1 MKKPL
6 ILPLLVL
13 ALPLVA
19 CGDVGPTVSIS
30 SSETETGGT
39 VVTSSTTITSGTEA
53 SSSDIEA
60 GGTATSSSSMDET
73 GGEASSSTSIDE
85 GGTASSSSSIV
96 EGGGE
101 ESSSSS
107 TSEPEPEPEPELAK
121 TLTFDEAY
129 GLLKTASEHEKTAS
143 KETRRQVDTTAT
155 DMSYSYL
162 EEETLD
168 IYDDGSAAATGTVTS
183 FEDEEKVDS
192 MDLLRRKALLTDKI
206 YDAVDLVTRT
216 YDLYYEVTDYSK
228 DHFHGSVYSDE
239 ATRIFAL
246 NNPDPTL
253 GSDGYILKEDIP
265 QAVTY
270 QHAAR
275 AASNISSWQADPY
288 VAQTGI
294 DTFAL
299 KEGEGEVGTYATTI
313 EYEIEGDLN
322 DTITYTYEMEF
333 TLDFATGRLLDCLTT
348 VSQVD
353 VSNSDPD
360 DVYTTIAEDG
370 GAIEYGTRAA
380 LPSTAAD
387 PHDYFLQDV
396 TDVAILDADREEV
409 DPDSFPKESSLVF
422 ALPKDYEPSKALA
435 LDEWSLTPYGTSD
448 DKVVAIDGGFF
459 EVVGHGDVTL
469 TWSYYGLEDGV
480 WREKTVQK
488 AIHINEFDDPTSI
501 EIYGWNIPDTMVV
514 GDTATTYVWVNPSSA
529 KQEFEATSSN
539 EDVMTVTADLEEG
552 KITVT
557 AVGAGE
563 ATITVTVPGTSLKD
577 DVTVTV
583 VAPAE
588 MTAEEF
594 LTSNYFVVDDEGT
607 DSDITIKFYDDGTGY
622 EKEITSG
629 TTYEYNFEWSVDG
642 REVTIDNWGPE
653 LNGGLDVYYEFF
665 GGTISPNFDRLT
677 LDMEGHDFDFVPV
690 PLE

>member
-19 CGDVGPTVSIS
+19 CGDTGPTVSTS
-30 SSETETGGT
+30 SSETETGGS
-39 VVTSSTTITSGTEA
+39 VVTSSATITSGTEN

-60 GGTATSSSSMDET
+60 G
-73 GGEASSSTSIDE
+73 ASA
-85 GGTASSSSSIV
+85 ASSSSPL
-96 EGGGE
+96 EGGGTE
-101 ESSSSS
+101 DSSDPDS
-107 TSEPEPEPEPELAK
+107 EPEPELAK

-155 DMSYSYL
+155 DTSYSYL

-168 IYDDGSAAATGTVTS
+168 IYEDGSAEATGTVTS

-206 YDAVDLVTRT
+206 YDAVDLVART

-246 NNPDPTL
+246 DNPDPTL

-275 AASNISSWQADPY
+275 AASNISTWQADPY

-299 KEGEGEVGTYATTI
+299 KEGEGAVGTYATAI
-313 EYEIEGDLN
+313 EYEIDGDLN

-348 VSQVD
+348 VEQVD
-353 VSNSDPD
+353 VNNSDPD
-360 DVYTTIAEDG
+360 DVYTTIVEDG
-370 GAIEYGTRAA
+370 GTIEYGTRAA
-380 LPSTAAD
+380 LPATVTD
-387 PHDYFLQDV
+387 PRDYFLQAV
-396 TDVAILDADREEV
+396 TDVAILDAGREEV
-409 DPDSFPKESSLVF
+409 DPDSFPKESSFVF

-448 DKVVAIDGGFF
+448 DAVVAIDGGFF

-469 TWSYYGLEDGV
+469 TWSYYGLDGDV
-480 WREKTVQK
+480 WKEKTVQK
-488 AIHINEFDDPTSI
+488 AIHINEFDDPTGI

-514 GDTATTYVWVNPSSA
+514 GETATTYVWVEPGSA

-539 EDVMTVTADLEEG
+539 QDVMTVTADLEAGE
-552 KITVT
+552 ITVT

-563 ATITVTVPGTSLKD
+563 ATITVSVPGTNLKD
-577 DVTVTV
+577 EVTVTV

-588 MTAEEF
+588 MTGEEF
-594 LTSNYFVVDDEGT
+594 LTGNVFELVYQTE
-607 DSDITIKFYDDGTGY
+607 TIHMTFEADGTGRQLEMAGNRDY
-622 EKEITSG
+622 EFTF
-629 TTYEYNFEWSVDG
+629 TWSVEG
-642 REVTIDNWGPE
+642 RNVTIDNWSDD
-653 LNGGLDVYYEFF
+653 LNGGGPVYWDFYE
-665 GGTISPNFDRLT
+665 GEISPTFDSLT
-677 LDMEGHDFDFVPV
+677 LTKTNYNSYDFTLIPRA
-690 PLE
+690 

>member
-19 CGDVGPTVSIS
+19 CGDVGPTVSTS
-30 SSETETGGT
+30 SSETETGGS
-39 VVTSSTTITSGTEA
+39 VVTSSATITSGTES
-53 SSSDIEA
+53 SSSDTEA
-60 GGTATSSSSMDET
+60 GGSATSSSSPL
-73 GGEASSSTSIDE
+73 
-85 GGTASSSSSIV
+85 
-96 EGGGE
+96 EGGGTE
-101 ESSSSS
+101 DSSDPDS
-107 TSEPEPEPEPELAK
+107 EPEPELAK

-155 DMSYSYL
+155 DLSYSYL

-168 IYDDGSAAATGTVTS
+168 IYEDGSAEAKGTVTS
-183 FEDEEKVDS
+183 FEDGTKVDS

-206 YDAVDLVTRT
+206 YDAVDLVART

-246 NNPDPTL
+246 DNPDPTL
-253 GSDGYILKEDIP
+253 ESDGYILKKDIP

-275 AASNISSWQADPY
+275 AASNISTWQADPY

-299 KEGEGEVGTYATTI
+299 KEGEGAVGTYATAI
-313 EYEIEGDLN
+313 EYEIDGDLD

-348 VSQVD
+348 VEQVD
-353 VSNSDPD
+353 VSNSDPT
-360 DVYTTIAEDG
+360 DVYTTIVEDG
-370 GAIEYGTRAA
+370 GTIEYGTRAA
-380 LPSTAAD
+380 LPATAVD

-396 TDVAILDADREEV
+396 TDVAILDAGREEV

-448 DKVVAIDGGFF
+448 DAVVAIDGGFF

-469 TWSYYGLEDGV
+469 TWSYYGLDGDV
-480 WREKTVQK
+480 WKEKTVQK

-514 GDTATTYVWVNPSSA
+514 GETATTYVWVNPSSA

-539 EDVMTVTADLEEG
+539 QDVMTVTADLEAGE
-552 KITVT
+552 ITVT
-557 AVGAGE
+557 AVGAGQ
-563 ATITVTVPGTSLKD
+563 ATIAVAVPGTNLKD
-577 DVTVTV
+577 EVTVTV

-588 MTAEEF
+588 MTPEEF
-594 LTSNYFVVDDEGT
+594 LTSNYFVIDDDGT
-607 DSDITIKFYDDGTGY
+607 TSEITIHFYEDGTGY
-622 EKEITSG
+622 EKEEGSAG
-629 TTYEYNFEWSVDG
+629 VYEYNFEWSVDG
-642 REVTIDNWGPE
+642 RTLSIDNWSPE
-653 LNGGLDVYYEFF
+653 LNGGYDVFYAFYS
-665 GGTISPNFDRLT
+665 GTISPNFDRLT
-677 LDMEGHDFDFVPV
+677 LEMEGHDFEFAPV

>member
-19 CGDVGPTVSIS
+19 CGDTGPTVSTS
-30 SSETETGGT
+30 SSETETGSSIAS
-39 VVTSSTTITSGTEA
+39 SSTTITSGTES

-60 GGTATSSSSMDET
+60 GGSATSSSSPL
-73 GGEASSSTSIDE
+73 
-85 GGTASSSSSIV
+85 
-96 EGGGE
+96 EGGGTE
-101 ESSSSS
+101 DSSDPDS
-107 TSEPEPEPEPELAK
+107 EPEPELAK

-129 GLLKTASEHEKTAS
+129 GLLKTASEHEKAAS

-168 IYDDGSAAATGTVTS
+168 IYEDGSAEAKGTVTS
-183 FEDEEKVDS
+183 FEDGTKVDS

-206 YDAVDLVTRT
+206 YDAVDLVART

-246 NNPDPTL
+246 DNPDPTL
-253 GSDGYILKEDIP
+253 ESDGYILKEDIP

-275 AASNISSWQADPY
+275 AASNISTWQADPY

-299 KEGEGEVGTYATTI
+299 KEGEGQVGTYGTTI
-313 EYEIEGDLN
+313 EYEIDGDLD

-348 VSQVD
+348 VEQVD

-360 DVYTTIAEDG
+360 DVYTTIVEDG
-370 GAIEYGTRAA
+370 GTIEYGTRAA
-380 LPSTAAD
+380 LPATVTD
-387 PHDYFLQDV
+387 PRDYFLQDV
-396 TDVAILDADREEV
+396 TDVAILDAGREEV
-409 DPDSFPKESSLVF
+409 DPENFPKESSLVF
-422 ALPKDYEPSKALA
+422 ALPKDYEPSKVLA

-448 DKVVAIDGGFF
+448 DAVVAIDGGFF

-480 WREKTVQK
+480 WKEKTVQK
-488 AIHINEFDDPTSI
+488 AIHINEFDDPTGI

-514 GDTATTYVWVNPSSA
+514 GETATTYVWVNPSSA

-539 EDVMTVTADLEEG
+539 EDVMTVTADLEAGE
-552 KITVT
+552 ITVT

-563 ATITVTVPGTSLKD
+563 ATITVSVPGTNLKD
-577 DVTVTV
+577 EVTVTV

-588 MTAEEF
+588 MTPEEF
-594 LTSNYFVVDDEGT
+594 LTSNYFVIDDDGT
-607 DSDITIKFYDDGTGY
+607 TSEITIHFYEDGTGY
-622 EKEITSG
+622 EKEEGSAG
-629 TTYEYNFEWSVDG
+629 VYEYNFEWSVDG
-642 REVTIDNWGPE
+642 RTLSIDNWSPE
-653 LNGGLDVYYEFF
+653 LNGGYDVFYAFYS
-665 GGTISPNFDRLT
+665 GTISPNFDRLT
-677 LDMEGHDFDFVPV
+677 LEMEGHDFEFAPV

>member
-19 CGDVGPTVSIS
+19 CGDVGPTVS
-30 SSETETGGT
+30 
-39 VVTSSTTITSGTEA
+39 TSSTTIASGTEA
-53 SSSDIEA
+53 SSSDIE
-60 GGTATSSSSMDET
+60 D
-73 GGEASSSTSIDE
+73 
-85 GGTASSSSSIV
+85 GGTASSSSSAIDEGGTTSSSSSTL

-107 TSEPEPEPEPELAK
+107 TSEPEPELAK

-155 DMSYSYL
+155 DLSYSYL

-168 IYDDGSAAATGTVTS
+168 IYEDGSAEAKGTVTS
-183 FEDEEKVDS
+183 FEDGTKVDS

-206 YDAVDLVTRT
+206 YDAVDLVART

-246 NNPDPTL
+246 DNPDPTL

-275 AASNISSWQADPY
+275 AASNISTWQADPY

-294 DTFAL
+294 DTFAF
-299 KEGEGEVGTYATTI
+299 KEGEGQVGTYGTTI
-313 EYEIEGDLN
+313 EYEIDGDLD

-348 VSQVD
+348 VEQVD

-360 DVYTTIAEDG
+360 DVYTTIVEDG
-370 GAIEYGTRAA
+370 GTIEYGTRVA
-380 LPSTAAD
+380 LPATAVD

-396 TDVAILDADREEV
+396 TDVAILDAGREEV

-448 DKVVAIDGGFF
+448 DAVVAVDGGFF

-469 TWSYYGLEDGV
+469 TWSYYGLDGDV
-480 WREKTVQK
+480 WKEKTVQK

-501 EIYGWNIPDTMVV
+501 EIYGWNIPETMVV
-514 GDTATTYVWVNPSSA
+514 GDTATTYVWVEPGSA

-539 EDVMTVTADLEEG
+539 EDVMTVTADLEAGE
-552 KITVT
+552 ITVT

-563 ATITVTVPGTSLKD
+563 ATITVSVPGTSLKD
-577 DVTVTV
+577 EVTVTV

-588 MTAEEF
+588 MTGEEF
-594 LTSNYFVVDDEGT
+594 LTGNTFELVYQTE
-607 DSDITIKFYDDGTGY
+607 TIYMTFEADGTGHQLERSPTRDY
-622 EKEITSG
+622 EFT
-629 TTYEYNFEWSVDG
+629 FDWSVDG
-642 REVTIDNWGPE
+642 RNVTIDNWSDD
-653 LNGGLDVYYEFF
+653 LNGEGAVYWDFYE
-665 GGTISPNFDRLT
+665 GEISPTFDSLT
-677 LDMEGHDFDFVPV
+677 LTKTNYNSYGFTPI
-690 PLE
+690 PRG

>member
-1 MKKPL
+1 MEGNERNTLKMKKPL

-19 CGDVGPTVSIS
+19 CGDVGPTVSTS
-30 SSETETGGT
+30 SSETET
-39 VVTSSTTITSGTEA
+39 
-53 SSSDIEA
+53 SSSDSED
-60 GGTATSSSSMDET
+60 GGTATSSSS
-73 GGEASSSTSIDE
+73 AIDE
-85 GGTASSSSSIV
+85 GGTTSSSSSIL

-107 TSEPEPEPEPELAK
+107 TSEPEPELAK

-155 DMSYSYL
+155 DLSYSYL

-168 IYDDGSAAATGTVTS
+168 IYEDGSAEAKGTVTS
-183 FEDEEKVDS
+183 FEGGTKVDS

-206 YDAVDLVTRT
+206 YDAVDLVART
-216 YDLYYEVTDYSK
+216 YELYYEVTDYSK

-246 NNPDPTL
+246 DNPDPTL

-275 AASNISSWQADPY
+275 AASNISTWQADPY

-299 KEGEGEVGTYATTI
+299 KEGEGQVGTYGTTI
-313 EYEIEGDLN
+313 EYEIDGDLD

-348 VSQVD
+348 VEQVD
-353 VSNSDPD
+353 VSNSNPT
-360 DVYTTIAEDG
+360 DVYTTIVEDG
-370 GAIEYGTRAA
+370 GTIEYGTRVA
-380 LPSTAAD
+380 LPATAVD

-396 TDVAILDADREEV
+396 TDVAILDAGREEV
-409 DPDSFPKESSLVF
+409 DADSFPKESSLVF

-448 DKVVAIDGGFF
+448 DAVVAIDGGFF

-469 TWSYYGLEDGV
+469 TWSYYGLDGDV
-480 WREKTVQK
+480 WKEKTVQK

-501 EIYGWNIPDTMVV
+501 EIYGWNIPETMVV
-514 GDTATTYVWVNPSSA
+514 GDTATTYVWVEPGSA

-539 EDVMTVTADLEEG
+539 EDVMTVTADLEAGE
-552 KITVT
+552 ITVT

-563 ATITVTVPGTSLKD
+563 ATITVAVPGTSIKD
-577 DVTVTV
+577 EVTVNV

-588 MTAEEF
+588 ITAEEF
-594 LTSNYFVVDDEGT
+594 LTSNYFVIDDEGT
-607 DSDITIKFYDDGTGY
+607 TAEITIRFYEDGTGY
-622 EKEITSG
+622 EKEDG
-629 TTYEYNFEWSVDG
+629 DAGVFEYNFEWSVDG

-653 LNGGLDVYYEFF
+653 LNGGAEVWYAFY

-677 LDMEGHDFDFVPV
+677 LDMEGHDFEFAPV

>member
-19 CGDVGPTVSIS
+19 CGDAGPTASTS
-30 SSETETGGT
+30 SSETETG
-39 VVTSSTTITSGTEA
+39 SSIA
-53 SSSDIEA
+53 SSSDNGA
-60 GGTATSSSSMDET
+60 GGTATSSSS
-73 GGEASSSTSIDE
+73 AIDE
-85 GGTASSSSSIV
+85 GGTTSSSSSTL

-107 TSEPEPEPEPELAK
+107 TSEPDPELAK

-155 DMSYSYL
+155 DLSYSYL

-168 IYDDGSAAATGTVTS
+168 IYEDGSAEAKGTVTS
-183 FEDEEKVDS
+183 FEDGTKVDS

-206 YDAVDLVTRT
+206 YDAVDLVART

-246 NNPDPTL
+246 DNPDPTL
-253 GSDGYILKEDIP
+253 ESDGYILKEDIP

-275 AASNISSWQADPY
+275 AASNISTWQADPY

-299 KEGEGEVGTYATTI
+299 KEGEGQVGTYATTI
-313 EYEIEGDLN
+313 EYEIDGDLD

-333 TLDFATGRLLDCLTT
+333 TLDFATGRLLECLTT
-348 VSQVD
+348 VEQVD
-353 VSNSDPD
+353 VSNSDPT
-360 DVYTTIAEDG
+360 DVYTTIVEDG
-370 GAIEYGTRAA
+370 GTIEYGTRAA
-380 LPSTAAD
+380 LPATAVD

-396 TDVAILDADREEV
+396 TDVAILDAGREEV

-448 DKVVAIDGGFF
+448 DAVVTIDGGFF

-480 WREKTVQK
+480 WKEKTVQK

-501 EIYGWNIPDTMVV
+501 EIYGWNIPETMVV
-514 GDTATTYVWVNPSSA
+514 GDTATTYVWVNPSTA

-539 EDVMTVTADLEEG
+539 EDVMAVTADLEAGE
-552 KITVT
+552 ITVT

-563 ATITVTVPGTSLKD
+563 ATITVSVPGTSLKD
-577 DVTVTV
+577 EVTVTV

-588 MTAEEF
+588 MTGEEF
-594 LTSNYFVVDDEGT
+594 LTGNVFELVYQTE
-607 DSDITIKFYDDGTGY
+607 TIHMTFEADGTGHQLERSPTRDY
-622 EKEITSG
+622 EFTF
-629 TTYEYNFEWSVDG
+629 TWSVEG
-642 REVTIDNWGPE
+642 RNVTIDNWSDD
-653 LNGGLDVYYEFF
+653 LNGGGPVYWDFYE
-665 GGTISPNFDRLT
+665 GEISPAFDSLT
-677 LDMEGHDFDFVPV
+677 LTKTNYNSYDFTLIPRS
-690 PLE
+690 

>member
-13 ALPLVA
+13 TLPLVA
-19 CGDVGPTVSIS
+19 CGDTGPTVSTS
-30 SSETETGGT
+30 SSETGTGGS
-39 VVTSSTTITSGTEA
+39 VVTSSATITSGTES

-60 GGTATSSSSMDET
+60 GGSA
-73 GGEASSSTSIDE
+73 
-85 GGTASSSSSIV
+85 ASSSSPL
-96 EGGGE
+96 EGGGTE
-101 ESSSSS
+101 DSSDPDS
-107 TSEPEPEPEPELAK
+107 EPEPELAK

-168 IYDDGSAAATGTVTS
+168 IYEDGSAEATGTVTS

-206 YDAVDLVTRT
+206 YDAVDLVART

-246 NNPDPTL
+246 DNPDPTL

-275 AASNISSWQADPY
+275 AASNISTWQADPY

-294 DTFAL
+294 DTFTL
-299 KEGEGEVGTYATTI
+299 KEGEGAVGTYATAI
-313 EYEIEGDLN
+313 EYEIDGDLN

-348 VSQVD
+348 VEQVD

-360 DVYTTIAEDG
+360 DVYTTIVEDG
-370 GAIEYGTRAA
+370 GTIEYGTRAA
-380 LPSTAAD
+380 LPATAAD
-387 PHDYFLQDV
+387 PRDYFLQDV
-396 TDVAILDADREEV
+396 TDVAILDAGREEV
-409 DPDSFPKESSLVF
+409 DPENFPKESSLVF

-448 DKVVAIDGGFF
+448 DAVVAIDGGFF
-459 EVVGHGDVTL
+459 EVVGHGEVTL
-469 TWSYYGLEDGV
+469 TWSYYGLDGDV
-480 WREKTVQK
+480 WKEKTVQK
-488 AIHINEFDDPTSI
+488 SIHINEFDDPTGI

-514 GDTATTYVWVNPSSA
+514 GETATTYVWVNPSSA

-539 EDVMTVTADLEEG
+539 EDVMTVTADLEAGE
-552 KITVT
+552 ITVT

-563 ATITVTVPGTSLKD
+563 ATITVSVPGTNLKD
-577 DVTVTV
+577 EVTVTV

-588 MTAEEF
+588 MTGEEF
-594 LTSNYFVVDDEGT
+594 LTGNVFELVYQTE
-607 DSDITIKFYDDGTGY
+607 TIRMTFEADGTGRQLEMAENRDY
-622 EKEITSG
+622 EFTF
-629 TTYEYNFEWSVDG
+629 TWSVEG
-642 REVTIDNWGPE
+642 RNVTIDNWSDD
-653 LNGGLDVYYEFF
+653 LNGGGAVYWDFYE
-665 GGTISPNFDRLT
+665 GEISPTFDSLT
-677 LDMEGHDFDFVPV
+677 LTKTNYNSYDFTLIPRA
-690 PLE
+690 

>member
-19 CGDVGPTVSIS
+19 CGDTGPTVSTS
-30 SSETETGGT
+30 SSETETG
-39 VVTSSTTITSGTEA
+39 SSIASSSATITSGTES

-60 GGTATSSSSMDET
+60 GGSP
-73 GGEASSSTSIDE
+73 
-85 GGTASSSSSIV
+85 ASSSSPL
-96 EGGGE
+96 EGGDGD
-101 ESSSSS
+101 SSSS
-107 TSEPEPEPEPELAK
+107 TSEPEPEPELAK
-121 TLTFDEAY
+121 MLTFDEAY

-155 DMSYSYL
+155 DLSYSYL

-168 IYDDGSAAATGTVTS
+168 IYEDGSAEATGTVTS
-183 FEDEEKVDS
+183 FEDGAKVDS
-192 MDLLRRKALLTDKI
+192 MDLLRRKVLLTDKI
-206 YDAVDLVTRT
+206 YDAVDLVART

-246 NNPDPTL
+246 DNPDPTL

-275 AASNISSWQADPY
+275 AASNISTWQADPY

-294 DTFAL
+294 DTFTL
-299 KEGEGEVGTYATTI
+299 KEGEGAVGTYATAI
-313 EYEIEGDLN
+313 EYEIDGDLN

-348 VSQVD
+348 VEQVD
-353 VSNSDPD
+353 VNNSDPD
-360 DVYTTIAEDG
+360 DVYTTIVEDG
-370 GAIEYGTRAA
+370 GTIEYGTRVA
-380 LPSTAAD
+380 LPATAVD

-396 TDVAILDADREEV
+396 TDVAILDAGREEV

-448 DKVVAIDGGFF
+448 DAVVAIDGGFF

-469 TWSYYGLEDGV
+469 TWSYYGLDGDV
-480 WREKTVQK
+480 WQEKTVQK
-488 AIHINEFDDPTSI
+488 SIHINEFDDPTGI

-514 GDTATTYVWVNPSSA
+514 GETATTYVWVEPGSA

-539 EDVMTVTADLEEG
+539 QDVMTVTADLEAGE
-552 KITVT
+552 ITVT

-563 ATITVTVPGTSLKD
+563 ATITVSVPGTNLKD
-577 DVTVTV
+577 EVTVTV

-588 MTAEEF
+588 MTGEEF
-594 LTSNYFVVDDEGT
+594 LTGNVFELVYQTE
-607 DSDITIKFYDDGTGY
+607 TIHMTFEADGTGRQLEMAESRDY
-622 EKEITSG
+622 EFTF
-629 TTYEYNFEWSVDG
+629 TWSVEG
-642 REVTIDNWGPE
+642 RNVTIDNWSDD
-653 LNGGLDVYYEFF
+653 LNGGGPVYWDFYE
-665 GGTISPNFDRLT
+665 GEISPTFDSLALT
-677 LDMEGHDFDFVPV
+677 KTNYNSYDFTLIPRA
-690 PLE
+690 

>member
-13 ALPLVA
+13 VLPLVA
-19 CGDVGPTVSIS
+19 CGDAGSTVSTS
-30 SSETETGGT
+30 SSETETG
-39 VVTSSTTITSGTEA
+39 SSIASSSATITGGTEA
-53 SSSDIEA
+53 SSSDLED
-60 GGTATSSSSMDET
+60 GGSATSSSSPL
-73 GGEASSSTSIDE
+73 
-85 GGTASSSSSIV
+85 
-96 EGGGE
+96 EGGGTE
-101 ESSSSS
+101 DSSDPDS
-107 TSEPEPEPEPELAK
+107 EPEPELAK

-155 DMSYSYL
+155 DLSYSYL

-168 IYDDGSAAATGTVTS
+168 IYEDGSAAATGTVTS
-183 FEDEEKVDS
+183 FEDGTKVDS

-206 YDAVDLVTRT
+206 YDAADLVTRT

-228 DHFHGSVYSDE
+228 DHFHGSVYSDQ

-246 NNPDPTL
+246 DNPDPTL
-253 GSDGYILKEDIP
+253 GSDGYILREDIP

-275 AASNISSWQADPY
+275 AASNISTWQADPY

-299 KEGEGEVGTYATTI
+299 KEGEGQVGTYGTTI
-313 EYEIEGDLN
+313 EYEIDGDLD

-348 VSQVD
+348 VEQVD
-353 VSNSDPD
+353 VSNSDPT
-360 DVYTTIAEDG
+360 DVYTTIVEDG
-370 GAIEYGTRAA
+370 GTIEYGTRVA
-380 LPSTAAD
+380 LPATAVD

-396 TDVAILDADREEV
+396 TDVAILDAGREEV
-409 DPDSFPKESSLVF
+409 DPDSFPKESSFVF

-448 DKVVAIDGGFF
+448 DAVVAIDGGFF

-469 TWSYYGLEDGV
+469 AWSYYGLDGDV
-480 WREKTVQK
+480 WKEKTVQK
-488 AIHINEFDDPTSI
+488 VIHINEFDDPTSI

-514 GDTATTYVWVNPSSA
+514 GDTATTYVWVEPGSA

-539 EDVMTVTADLEEG
+539 EDVMTVTADLEAGE
-552 KITVT
+552 ITVT

-563 ATITVTVPGTSLKD
+563 ATITVSVPGTSLKD
-577 DVTVTV
+577 EVTVTV

-588 MTAEEF
+588 MTPEEF
-594 LTSNYFVVDDEGT
+594 LTSNYFVVDDDGT
-607 DSDITIKFYDDGTGY
+607 TSEITIHFYEDGTGY
-622 EKEITSG
+622 EKEEGSAG
-629 TTYEYNFEWSVDG
+629 VYEYNFEWSVEG
-642 REVTIDNWGPE
+642 RTLYIDNWSPE
-653 LNGGLDVYYEFF
+653 LNGGYDVFYAFY

-677 LDMEGHDFDFVPV
+677 LEMEGHDFEFAPV

>member
-30 SSETETGGT
+30 SSKTETG
-39 VVTSSTTITSGTEA
+39 SSIASSSATITSGTES

-60 GGTATSSSSMDET
+60 VGSATSSSSPL
-73 GGEASSSTSIDE
+73 
-85 GGTASSSSSIV
+85 
-96 EGGGE
+96 EGGGTE
-101 ESSSSS
+101 DSSDPDS
-107 TSEPEPEPEPELAK
+107 EPEPELAK

-155 DMSYSYL
+155 DLSYSYL

-168 IYDDGSAAATGTVTS
+168 IYEDGSSEAKGTVTS
-183 FEDEEKVDS
+183 FEDGTKVDS

-206 YDAVDLVTRT
+206 YDAVDLVART

-246 NNPDPTL
+246 DNPDPTL
-253 GSDGYILKEDIP
+253 GSDGYILKKDIP

-275 AASNISSWQADPY
+275 AASNISTWQADPY

-299 KEGEGEVGTYATTI
+299 KEGEGQVGTYGTTI
-313 EYEIEGDLN
+313 EYEIDGDLD

-348 VSQVD
+348 VEQVD

-360 DVYTTIAEDG
+360 DVYTTIVEDG
-370 GAIEYGTRAA
+370 GTIEYGTRVA
-380 LPSTAAD
+380 LPATAAD

-396 TDVAILDADREEV
+396 TDVATLDAGREEV

-422 ALPKDYEPSKALA
+422 ALPKDYEPSRALA

-448 DKVVAIDGGFF
+448 DAVVAIDGGFF

-469 TWSYYGLEDGV
+469 TWSYYGLDGDV
-480 WREKTVQK
+480 WKEKTVQK
-488 AIHINEFDDPTSI
+488 AIHINEFDDPTGI
-501 EIYGWNIPDTMVV
+501 DIYAWNIPDTMVI
-514 GDTATTYVWVNPSSA
+514 GEEATTYVWITPSTA
-529 KQEFEATSSN
+529 EQTFEATSSD
-539 EDVMTVTADLEEG
+539 EEVLTVTADLEAGE
-552 KITVT
+552 ITVT

-563 ATITVTVPGTSLKD
+563 ATITVSVPGTSLKD
-577 DVTVTV
+577 EVTVTV

-588 MTAEEF
+588 ITAEEF
-594 LTSNYFVVDDEGT
+594 LTSNYFVIDDEGT
-607 DSDITIKFYDDGTGY
+607 TAEITIRFYEDGTGY
-622 EKEITSG
+622 EKEDG
-629 TTYEYNFEWSVDG
+629 DAGVFEYNFEWSVDG

-653 LNGGLDVYYEFF
+653 LNGGAEVWYAFY

-677 LDMEGHDFDFVPV
+677 LDMEGHDFEFAPV

>member
-13 ALPLVA
+13 ALSLVA

-30 SSETETGGT
+30 SSETETGSSIAS
-39 VVTSSTTITSGTEA
+39 SSTTITGGTES

-60 GGTATSSSSMDET
+60 GGSETSSSSPL
-73 GGEASSSTSIDE
+73 
-85 GGTASSSSSIV
+85 
-96 EGGGE
+96 EGGGTE
-101 ESSSSS
+101 DSSDPDS
-107 TSEPEPEPEPELAK
+107 EPEPELAK

-168 IYDDGSAAATGTVTS
+168 IYEDGSAAATGTVTS
-183 FEDEEKVDS
+183 FEDGTKVDS

-206 YDAVDLVTRT
+206 YDAADLVART

-228 DHFHGSVYSDE
+228 DHFHGSVYSDQ

-246 NNPDPTL
+246 DNPDPTL
-253 GSDGYILKEDIP
+253 GSDGYILMEDVP

-275 AASNISSWQADPY
+275 AASNISTWQADPY

-294 DTFAL
+294 DTFTL
-299 KEGEGEVGTYATTI
+299 KEGEGQVGTYATAI
-313 EYEIEGDLN
+313 EYEIDGDLD

-333 TLDFATGRLLDCLTT
+333 TLDFATGRLLNCLTT
-348 VSQVD
+348 VEQVD

-360 DVYTTIAEDG
+360 DVYTTIVEDG
-370 GAIEYGTRAA
+370 GTIEYGTRAA
-380 LPSTAAD
+380 LPDTAVD

-409 DPDSFPKESSLVF
+409 DPETFPKESSLVF

-448 DKVVAIDGGFF
+448 DAVVAIDGGFF

-469 TWSYYGLEDGV
+469 TWSYYGLDGDV
-480 WREKTVQK
+480 WKEKTVQK
-488 AIHINEFDDPTSI
+488 AIHINEFDDPTGI
-501 EIYGWNIPDTMVV
+501 EIYGWNIPDAMVV
-514 GDTATTYVWVNPSSA
+514 GETATTYVWVNPSSA

-539 EDVMTVTADLEEG
+539 EDVMTVTADLEAGE
-552 KITVT
+552 ITVT
-557 AVGAGE
+557 AVGAGQ
-563 ATITVTVPGTSLKD
+563 ATITVSVPGTNLKD
-577 DVTVTV
+577 EVTVTV

-588 MTAEEF
+588 MTGEEF
-594 LTSNYFVVDDEGT
+594 LTGNVFELVYQTE
-607 DSDITIKFYDDGTGY
+607 TIHMTFEADGTGRQLEMAENRDY
-622 EKEITSG
+622 EFTF
-629 TTYEYNFEWSVDG
+629 TWSVEG
-642 REVTIDNWGPE
+642 RNVTIDNWSDD
-653 LNGGLDVYYEFF
+653 LNGGGPVYWDFYE
-665 GGTISPNFDRLT
+665 GEISPAFDSLT
-677 LDMEGHDFDFVPV
+677 LTKTNYNSYDFTLIPRA
-690 PLE
+690 

>member
-19 CGDVGPTVSIS
+19 CGDAGSTVSIS
-30 SSETETGGT
+30 SSKTETG
-39 VVTSSTTITSGTEA
+39 SSIASSSATITSGTEA
-53 SSSDIEA
+53 SSSDLEDGGPGA
-60 GGTATSSSSMDET
+60 SSSSAFDEGGTTSSSS
-73 GGEASSSTSIDE
+73 STL
-85 GGTASSSSSIV
+85 
-96 EGGGE
+96 EGGGG

-107 TSEPEPEPEPELAK
+107 TSEPEPELAK

-155 DMSYSYL
+155 DLSYSYL

-168 IYDDGSAAATGTVTS
+168 IYEDGSSEVKGTVTS
-183 FEDEEKVDS
+183 FEDGTKVDS

-206 YDAVDLVTRT
+206 YDGVTLT
-216 YDLYYEVTDYSK
+216 SHEYDLYYEVTDYSK
-228 DHFHGSVYSDE
+228 DHFHGTVYSDQ

-246 NNPDPTL
+246 DDPDPTL

-275 AASNISSWQADPY
+275 AASNISTWQADPY

-299 KEGEGEVGTYATTI
+299 KEGEGQVGTYGTTI
-313 EYEIEGDLN
+313 EYEIDGDLD

-348 VSQVD
+348 VEQVD

-360 DVYTTIAEDG
+360 DIYTTIVEDG
-370 GAIEYGTRAA
+370 GTIEYGTRVA
-380 LPSTAAD
+380 LPATAAD
-387 PHDYFLQDV
+387 PRDYFLQDV
-396 TDVAILDADREEV
+396 TDVAILDAGREEV
-409 DPDSFPKESSLVF
+409 DPDSFPKESSFVF

-435 LDEWSLTPYGTSD
+435 LDEWSLTPYGTSGD
-448 DKVVAIDGGFF
+448 AVVAIDGGFF

-480 WREKTVQK
+480 WKEKTVQK

-514 GDTATTYVWVNPSSA
+514 GDTATTYVWVEPSLA

-539 EDVMTVTADLEEG
+539 EDVMTVTADLEAGE
-552 KITVT
+552 ITVT

-563 ATITVTVPGTSLKD
+563 ATITVSVPGTNLKD
-577 DVTVTV
+577 EVTVTV

-588 MTAEEF
+588 ITAEEF
-594 LTSNYFVVDDEGT
+594 LTSNYFVIDDEGT
-607 DSDITIKFYDDGTGY
+607 TAEITIRFYEDGTGY
-622 EKEITSG
+622 EKEDG
-629 TTYEYNFEWSVDG
+629 DAGVFEYNFEWSVDG

-653 LNGGLDVYYEFF
+653 LNGGAEVWYAFY